1 MPLLPVALLVILV
14 TLMVNPIGK
23 KYPDSLRA
31 DGQRGIVESCNA
43 NNTGQHLLVSFNTRG
58 YGDVKARLTVPSTYT
73 EYHIGDSVTF
83 FCKLKKPE
91 RRTLYEND
99 YTAALRAQ
107 GIIYTGFVP
116 PDSSIITGQ
125 SDNLYWRIRRL
136 RPLAGE
142 LLKRSSLSAPAC
154 EFLTATLIGDTST
167 LTEDTR
173 QLFSSAGIAHVLAL
187 SGLHVGILIIVITVI
202 LCPLYIF
209 RLRRMR
215 LLLTIG
221 ALWLYAVFT
230 GLSPS
235 VTRAVVMATAVSG
248 GLILQRRY
256 FGFNGLLLA
265 LCVIVIASPR
275 QLYQPGFQMSFLSVA
290 SILAI
295 APLINRLNRKNRV
308 TFYLASM
315 AGVSVAATI
324 GTGIVSAYY
333 FHTFP
338 LYFLIANIPVLMILP
353 FLMGGGIL
361 LMLLEAAGLDPVWLC
376 IIIDTLYHAIH
387 AYAGLIATLPGATID
402 NLYFPA
408 WLAIPYYL
416 TVVTLIAAIYLRRR
430 SMKIVC
436 VTLVCI
442 TTFCFSAS
450 QPVYADEEIF
460 LTRDTYST
468 TCLYRNRDKVYM
480 LTTARPVNARDLI
493 NKYQRTYS
501 DYLGRHGADS
511 IRLVRNTVTIG
522 SIVKAGCL
530 TTIKDKRYI
539 TVTGQPLPPPDHC
552 GHIDYAI
559 VCRGFR
565 GNVLDIHKEY
575 APDTILLG
583 NDLHPRRHDRYADSL
598 ALYKIP
604 FRSLKQK

>member
-1 MPLLPVALLVILV
+1 
-14 TLMVNPIGK
+14 
-23 KYPDSLRA
+23 
-31 DGQRGIVESCNA
+31 
-43 NNTGQHLLVSFNTRG
+43 
-58 YGDVKARLTVPSTYT
+58 
-73 EYHIGDSVTF
+73 
-83 FCKLKKPE
+83 
-91 RRTLYEND
+91 
-99 YTAALRAQ
+99 
-107 GIIYTGFVP
+107 
-116 PDSSIITGQ
+116 
-125 SDNLYWRIRRL
+125 
-136 RPLAGE
+136 
-142 LLKRSSLSAPAC
+142 
-154 EFLTATLIGDTST
+154 
-167 LTEDTR
+167 
-173 QLFSSAGIAHVLAL
+173 
-187 SGLHVGILIIVITVI
+187 
-202 LCPLYIF
+202 
-209 RLRRMR
+209 MR

-221 ALWLYAVFT
+221 VLWLYAVFT

-256 FGFNGLLLA
+256 FGFNGLLVA

-295 APLINRLNRKNRV
+295 APLINRLNQKNRV

-430 SMKIVC
+430 
-436 VTLVCI
+436 
-442 TTFCFSAS
+442 A
-450 QPVYADEEIF
+450 
-460 LTRDTYST
+460 
-468 TCLYRNRDKVYM
+468 
-480 LTTARPVNARDLI
+480 
-493 NKYQRTYS
+493 
-501 DYLGRHGADS
+501 
-511 IRLVRNTVTIG
+511 
-522 SIVKAGCL
+522 
-530 TTIKDKRYI
+530 
-539 TVTGQPLPPPDHC
+539 
-552 GHIDYAI
+552 
-559 VCRGFR
+559 
-565 GNVLDIHKEY
+565 
-575 APDTILLG
+575 
-583 NDLHPRRHDRYADSL
+583 
-598 ALYKIP
+598 
-604 FRSLKQK
+604 